1 MVNYFRNWNFMRAI
15 RLILGLVILAQ
26 GIDASDYLIGAL
38 GGLFAAFAIFN
49 VGCSANV
56 GCSTFP
62 NPKISSKKLTNEVEF
77 EEVK

>member
-49 VGCSANV
+49 VGCSANG

-62 NPKISSKKLTNEVEF
+62 NPKISNKKLTNEVEF